1 FRPPSPPAPHILEQQ
16 TRTDPMRDTASRSP
30 QRRRT
35 SLAAAVLPTTVALGI
50 SMAPAA
56 PAQISSGSSLSD
68 SIRPSDP
75 PQRTPVSTEYPDV
88 QGLPEGV
95 DVQRIEWITNRRI
108 ALFIQS

>member
-1 FRPPSPPAPHILEQQ
+1 
-16 TRTDPMRDTASRSP
+16 
-30 QRRRT
+30 
-35 SLAAAVLPTTVALGI
+35 
-50 SMAPAA
+50 AA

-108 ALFIQS
+108 ALFIQSAAMPDELIQVQMLLARDWHLDKDRTFPEVWAMDGLRAREDDSG